1 MLYGKSSPNILDVF
15 INFKQT
21 NESNALYHMA
31 QILTR
36 KASMNS
42 TKFHNFSL
50 CLFCDP
56 FFVNYIIFLTVSFD
70 SSKFCAKR
78 YTI

>member
-1 MLYGKSSPNILDVF
+1 MLYGKSSTNILDIF

-21 NESNALYHMA
+21 NKSNAQYNMA

-42 TKFHNFSL
+42 TNFHNFSL
-50 CLFCDP
+50 CLFCDT
-56 FFVNYIIFLTVSFD
+56 FFVNYIIFLTISFD
-70 SSKFCAKR
+70 SSKFYAKR
-78 YTI
+78 YTL